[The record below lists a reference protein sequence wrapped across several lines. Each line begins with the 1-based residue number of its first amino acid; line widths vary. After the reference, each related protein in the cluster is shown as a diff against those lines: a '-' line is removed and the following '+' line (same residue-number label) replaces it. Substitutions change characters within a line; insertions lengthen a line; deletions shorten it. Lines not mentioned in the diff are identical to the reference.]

1 MESCCIWSAHQ
12 HLIQSHH
19 RFIGFSNHKNQL
31 VHLLAANGPRKC
43 NTRSSRIF
51 CTYEDPVR
59 KPPQPSPSS
68 SSSSSSAIQLYNQI
82 ERLLTET
89 SRQSQDYW
97 GGSKDWSEVEI
108 VLISSQGSW
117 VLKPK
122 SSRPKSVVHFIG
134 GIFVGAAPQLTYRL
148 FLERLAEKG
157 VLVIATPYASGFDY
171 FFIADEVQFKFDR
184 CLRFLQETVQ
194 DVPTFGIGHS
204 LGSVIHLLIGSRY
217 AVQRSGN
224 ILMAFNNKVL
234 HN

>member
-82 ERLLTET
+82 ERFNPQHLYQWFSWKPTKEKSQLCYFFLIGFCRLLTET

-97 GGSKDWSEVEI
+97 GGSNDWSEVE
-108 VLISSQGSW
+108 V
-117 VLKPK
+117 
-122 SSRPKSVVHFIG
+122 
-134 GIFVGAAPQLTYRL
+134 L
-148 FLERLAEKG
+148 FL
-157 VLVIATPYASGFDY
+157 
-171 FFIADEVQFKFDR
+171 
-184 CLRFLQETVQ
+184 
-194 DVPTFGIGHS
+194 S
-204 LGSVIHLLIGSRY
+204 LSLLIQFMPCLFSC
-217 AVQRSGN
+217 
-224 ILMAFNNKVL
+224 FPCP
-234 HN
+234 